1 LYKKYI
7 YTLYIKAIFGNNM
20 KKVYFGGNMLKNII
34 KTLSII
40 FLVALVIISFS
51 GCSKQ
56 KTDEEQLRDKNISE
70 IDYLDNYIMLMLN
83 SINDID
89 LKQYDAKIEKTENL
103 NEILQE
109 SEETSSE
116 DTGNNV
122 VQYSMVPN
130 TILNA
135 NKTINWENLK
145 LEIENL
151 NNTWPSII
159 VDLYKANVDNKK
171 LTEFSDLINTCIGN
185 IKNENRTETLNSLAK
200 LYEYIPVFLEKIAS
214 DNKQIELAKTKVEV
228 IKAYV
233 NIDFANWEE
242 LKTSLDRAISNFE
255 PIVNN
260 TSEAEKEYNIR
271 KAYVLL
277 QEFKNAVDTNDK
289 DLLFMKY
296 KNLMEELIIL

>member
-1 LYKKYI
+1 
-7 YTLYIKAIFGNNM
+7 M

-109 SEETSSE
+109 REETSSE

-135 NKTINWENLK
+135 NKTINWKNLK

-228 IKAYV
+228 INAYV

-260 TSEAEKEYNIR
+260 TNEAEKEYNIR

>member
-1 LYKKYI
+1 
-7 YTLYIKAIFGNNM
+7 M

-135 NKTINWENLK
+135 NKTINWKNLK

-159 VDLYKANVDNKK
+159 VDLYKENVDNKK

-228 IKAYV
+228 INAYV

-260 TSEAEKEYNIR
+260 TNEAEKEYNIR

>member
-1 LYKKYI
+1 
-7 YTLYIKAIFGNNM
+7 M
-20 KKVYFGGNMLKNII
+20 KKVYFGGNMLKNIK

-83 SINDID
+83 SINNID

-122 VQYSMVPN
+122 VQYRMVPN

-233 NIDFANWEE
+233 NIDFAKWEE

-260 TSEAEKEYNIR
+260 TNEAEKEYNIR

>member
-1 LYKKYI
+1 
-7 YTLYIKAIFGNNM
+7 M

-200 LYEYIPVFLEKIAS
+200 LYEYIPVFLEKIVS
-214 DNKQIELAKTKVEV
+214 DNQQVELAKTKVEV

-260 TSEAEKEYNIR
+260 TNEAEKEYNIR

>member
-1 LYKKYI
+1 
-7 YTLYIKAIFGNNM
+7 M

-34 KTLSII
+34 RTLSII
-40 FLVALVIISFS
+40 FFVALVIFSFS

>member
-1 LYKKYI
+1 
-7 YTLYIKAIFGNNM
+7 M

-40 FLVALVIISFS
+40 FLVALVIIFFS

-260 TSEAEKEYNIR
+260 TNEAEKEYNIR

-289 DLLFMKY
+289 DLLFIKY

>member
-1 LYKKYI
+1 
-7 YTLYIKAIFGNNM
+7 M

-34 KTLSII
+34 RTLSII
-40 FLVALVIISFS
+40 FLVALVIFSFS

-260 TSEAEKEYNIR
+260 TNEAEKEYNIR

-296 KNLMEELIIL
+296 KNLMEELIII

>member
-1 LYKKYI
+1 
-7 YTLYIKAIFGNNM
+7 M
-20 KKVYFGGNMLKNII
+20 KKVNFGGNMLKNII

-40 FLVALVIISFS
+40 FLIALVIISFS
-51 GCSKQ
+51 GCSKE

-70 IDYLDNYIMLMLN
+70 IDYLDNYIMLLIN
-83 SINDID
+83 SINNID

-130 TILNA
+130 TVLNA
-135 NKTINWENLK
+135 DKTINWENLK

-159 VDLYKANVDNKK
+159 VDLYKANVDNNK

-200 LYEYIPVFLEKIAS
+200 LYEYIPVFLEKIVT
-214 DNKQIELAKTKVEV
+214 DNQQVELAKTKVEV

-233 NIDFANWEE
+233 NIDLENWDG
-242 LKTSLDRAISNFE
+242 LKGNLDSAISNFE

-260 TSEAEKEYNIR
+260 TNEEEKEYNIR

-277 QEFKNAVDTNDK
+277 QEFKNAVDTKDK

>member
-1 LYKKYI
+1 
-7 YTLYIKAIFGNNM
+7 
-20 KKVYFGGNMLKNII
+20 MLKKLI

-40 FLVALVIISFS
+40 FLIVLVMISFS
-51 GCSKQ
+51 GCSKE

-70 IDYLDNYIMLMLN
+70 IEYLDNYIMLMLN

-89 LKQYDAKIEKTENL
+89 LKQYDAKIEKAENL
-103 NEILQE
+103 NEVLEQT
-109 SEETSSE
+109 EEMSSE

-130 TILNA
+130 MVLNSD
-135 NKTINWENLK
+135 KSINWENLK

-151 NNTWPSII
+151 NNTWPSVI
-159 VDLYKANVDNKK
+159 VDLYKANVDNNK
-171 LTEFSDLINTCIGN
+171 LIEFSNLLNTCIRN
-185 IKNENRTETLNSLAK
+185 IKSENRTETLNSLAK
-200 LYEYIPVFLEKIAS
+200 LYEYIPIFLEKIMP
-214 DNKQIELAKTKVEV
+214 NNQQVELAKTKVEI

-233 NIDFANWEE
+233 NIDLENWDM
-242 LKTSLDRAISNFE
+242 LKGNLDSSISNFE
-255 PIVNN
+255 PIINN
-260 TSEAEKEYNIR
+260 TNESEKEYNIR

-277 QEFKNAVDTNDK
+277 QEFKNAVDTKDK

>member
-1 LYKKYI
+1 
-7 YTLYIKAIFGNNM
+7 M

-40 FLVALVIISFS
+40 FLVALVIIFFS

-260 TSEAEKEYNIR
+260 TNEAEKEYNIR

-296 KNLMEELIIL
+296 KNLMEELIII

>member
-1 LYKKYI
+1 
-7 YTLYIKAIFGNNM
+7 M

-214 DNKQIELAKTKVEV
+214 DNQQIELAKTKVEV

-242 LKTSLDRAISNFE
+242 LKNSLDRAISNFE

-260 TSEAEKEYNIR
+260 TNEAEKEYNIR

>member
-1 LYKKYI
+1 
-7 YTLYIKAIFGNNM
+7 M
-20 KKVYFGGNMLKNII
+20 KKVNFGGNMLKNII

-40 FLVALVIISFS
+40 FLIALVIISFS
-51 GCSKQ
+51 GCSKE

-70 IDYLDNYIMLMLN
+70 IDYLDNYIMLLIN
-83 SINDID
+83 SINNID

-130 TILNA
+130 TVLNA
-135 NKTINWENLK
+135 DKTINWENLK

-159 VDLYKANVDNKK
+159 VDLYKANVDNNK

-200 LYEYIPVFLEKIAS
+200 LYEYIPVFLEKIVT
-214 DNKQIELAKTKVEV
+214 DNQQVELAKTKVEV
-228 IKAYV
+228 IKAYI
-233 NIDFANWEE
+233 NIDLENWDG
-242 LKTSLDRAISNFE
+242 LKGNLDSAISNFE

-260 TSEAEKEYNIR
+260 TNEAEKEYNIR

-277 QEFKNAVDTNDK
+277 QEFKNAVDTKDK

>member
-1 LYKKYI
+1 
-7 YTLYIKAIFGNNM
+7 M

-34 KTLSII
+34 RTLSII
-40 FLVALVIISFS
+40 FLVDLVIFSFS

-296 KNLMEELIIL
+296 KNLMEELIII

>member
-1 LYKKYI
+1 
-7 YTLYIKAIFGNNM
+7 M

-34 KTLSII
+34 RTLSII

-135 NKTINWENLK
+135 DKTINWKNLK

-200 LYEYIPVFLEKIAS
+200 LYEYIPVFLEKIVTDDQQVA
-214 DNKQIELAKTKVEV
+214 LAKTKVEV

-233 NIDFANWEE
+233 NIDFENWDGF
-242 LKTSLDRAISNFE
+242 KSNLDSAISNFE

-260 TSEAEKEYNIR
+260 TNEAEKEYNIR

-277 QEFKNAVDTNDK
+277 QEFKNAVDTKDK
-289 DLLFMKY
+289 DLLFIKY

>member
-1 LYKKYI
+1 
-7 YTLYIKAIFGNNM
+7 M

-34 KTLSII
+34 RTLSII
-40 FLVALVIISFS
+40 FLVALVIFSFS

-296 KNLMEELIIL
+296 KNLMEELIII

>member
-1 LYKKYI
+1 
-7 YTLYIKAIFGNNM
+7 M

-34 KTLSII
+34 RTLSII
-40 FLVALVIISFS
+40 FLVALVIFSFS

-135 NKTINWENLK
+135 DKTINWENLK

-296 KNLMEELIIL
+296 KNLMEELIII

>member
-1 LYKKYI
+1 
-7 YTLYIKAIFGNNM
+7 M

-34 KTLSII
+34 RTLSII
-40 FLVALVIISFS
+40 FLVALVIFSFS

-260 TSEAEKEYNIR
+260 TNEAEKEYNIR

>member
-1 LYKKYI
+1 
-7 YTLYIKAIFGNNM
+7 M
-20 KKVYFGGNMLKNII
+20 KKVNFGGKMLKRII

-40 FLVALVIISFS
+40 FLIALVIISFS
-51 GCSKQ
+51 GCSKE

-70 IDYLDNYIMLMLN
+70 IDYLDNYIILLIN
-83 SINDID
+83 SINNID

-109 SEETSSE
+109 NEETSSE

-130 TILNA
+130 TVLTA
-135 NKTINWENLK
+135 DKTINWENLK

-159 VDLYKANVDNKK
+159 VDLYKANVDNNK

-200 LYEYIPVFLEKIAS
+200 LYEYIPVFLEKIVH
-214 DNKQIELAKTKVEV
+214 DDQQVELAKTKVEV

-233 NIDFANWEE
+233 NIDLENWDG
-242 LKTSLDRAISNFE
+242 LKGNLDSAISNFE

-260 TSEAEKEYNIR
+260 TNEAEKEYNIR

-277 QEFKNAVDTNDK
+277 QEFKNALDTKDK

-296 KNLMEELIIL
+296 KNLIEELIIL

>member
-1 LYKKYI
+1 
-7 YTLYIKAIFGNNM
+7 M

-242 LKTSLDRAISNFE
+242 LKNSLDRAISNFE

-260 TSEAEKEYNIR
+260 TNEAEKEYNIR

>member
-1 LYKKYI
+1 
-7 YTLYIKAIFGNNM
+7 M
-20 KKVYFGGNMLKNII
+20 KKVNFGGNMLKNII

-40 FLVALVIISFS
+40 FFIALVIISFS
-51 GCSKQ
+51 GCSKE

-70 IDYLDNYIMLMLN
+70 IDYLDNYIMLLIN
-83 SINDID
+83 SINNID

-109 SEETSSE
+109 NEETSSE

-130 TILNA
+130 TVLNA

-159 VDLYKANVDNKK
+159 VDLYKANVDNNK

-200 LYEYIPVFLEKIAS
+200 LYEYIPVFLEKIVT
-214 DNKQIELAKTKVEV
+214 DNQQVKLAKTKVEV

-233 NIDFANWEE
+233 NIDFENWDG
-242 LKTSLDRAISNFE
+242 LKGNLDSAISNFE

-260 TSEAEKEYNIR
+260 TNESEKEYNIR

-277 QEFKNAVDTNDK
+277 QEFKNAVDTKDK

>member
-1 LYKKYI
+1 
-7 YTLYIKAIFGNNM
+7 M
-20 KKVYFGGNMLKNII
+20 KKVNFGGNMLKNII

-40 FLVALVIISFS
+40 FLMALLIISFS
-51 GCSKQ
+51 GCSKE

-70 IDYLDNYIMLMLN
+70 IDYLDNYIMLLIN
-83 SINDID
+83 SINNID

-109 SEETSSE
+109 NEETTSE

-130 TILNA
+130 TVLNA
-135 NKTINWENLK
+135 DKTINWENLK

-159 VDLYKANVDNKK
+159 VDLYKAKVDNNK

-200 LYEYIPVFLEKIAS
+200 LYEYIPVFLEKIVP
-214 DNKQIELAKTKVEV
+214 DDQQVKLAKTKVEV
-228 IKAYV
+228 INAYV
-233 NIDFANWEE
+233 NIDLENWDG
-242 LKTSLDRAISNFE
+242 LKDNLDSAISNFE

-260 TSEAEKEYNIR
+260 TNEAEKEYNIR

-277 QEFKNAVDTNDK
+277 QEFKNAVDTKDK

>member
-1 LYKKYI
+1 
-7 YTLYIKAIFGNNM
+7 M

-40 FLVALVIISFS
+40 FLVALVIIFFS

-135 NKTINWENLK
+135 DKTINWKNLK

-171 LTEFSDLINTCIGN
+171 LTEFSDLINTCIVN

-200 LYEYIPVFLEKIAS
+200 LYEYIPVFLEKIVTDDQQVA
-214 DNKQIELAKTKVEV
+214 LAKTKVEV

-260 TSEAEKEYNIR
+260 TNEAEKEYNIR

>member
-1 LYKKYI
+1 
-7 YTLYIKAIFGNNM
+7 M

-40 FLVALVIISFS
+40 FLVALVIIFFS

-135 NKTINWENLK
+135 DKTINWKNLK

-200 LYEYIPVFLEKIAS
+200 LYEYIPVFLEKIVTDDQQVA
-214 DNKQIELAKTKVEV
+214 LAKTKVEV

-233 NIDFANWEE
+233 NIDFENWEE

>member
-1 LYKKYI
+1 
-7 YTLYIKAIFGNNM
+7 M
-20 KKVYFGGNMLKNII
+20 KKVNFGGNMLKNII

-40 FLVALVIISFS
+40 FLIALVIISFS
-51 GCSKQ
+51 GCSKE
-56 KTDEEQLRDKNISE
+56 KTDEEQLRNKNISE
-70 IDYLDNYIMLMLN
+70 IDYLENYIMSLIN
-83 SINDID
+83 SINNID

-109 SEETSSE
+109 NEEISSK
-116 DTGNNV
+116 DTENNV

-130 TILNA
+130 IVLNA
-135 NKTINWENLK
+135 DKTINWENLK
-145 LEIENL
+145 LGIENL

-159 VDLYKANVDNKK
+159 VDLYKANVDNNK
-171 LTEFSDLINTCIGN
+171 LTEFSNLINTCIGN
-185 IKNENRTETLNSLAK
+185 IKNENRTETLNNLAK

-214 DNKQIELAKTKVEV
+214 DNQQIELAKTKVEV

-260 TSEAEKEYNIR
+260 TNEAEKEYNIR

>member
-1 LYKKYI
+1 
-7 YTLYIKAIFGNNM
+7 M
-20 KKVYFGGNMLKNII
+20 KKVNFGGNMLKNII

-40 FLVALVIISFS
+40 FLIALVIISFS
-51 GCSKQ
+51 GCSKE

-70 IDYLDNYIMLMLN
+70 IDYLDNYIMLLIN
-83 SINDID
+83 SINNID

-130 TILNA
+130 TVLNA
-135 NKTINWENLK
+135 DKTINWENLK

-159 VDLYKANVDNKK
+159 VDLYKANVDNNK

-200 LYEYIPVFLEKIAS
+200 LYEYIPVFLEKIVT
-214 DNKQIELAKTKVEV
+214 DNQQVELAKTKVEV

-233 NIDFANWEE
+233 NIDLENWDG
-242 LKTSLDRAISNFE
+242 LKGNLDSAISNFE

-260 TSEAEKEYNIR
+260 TNEAEKEYNIR

>member
-1 LYKKYI
+1 
-7 YTLYIKAIFGNNM
+7 M

>member
-1 LYKKYI
+1 
-7 YTLYIKAIFGNNM
+7 M

-56 KTDEEQLRDKNISE
+56 KTDEEQLRDKNILE

-83 SINDID
+83 SINNID

-122 VQYSMVPN
+122 VQYRMVPN

-214 DNKQIELAKTKVEV
+214 DNQQIELAKTKVEV

-260 TSEAEKEYNIR
+260 TNEAEKEYNIR

>member
-1 LYKKYI
+1 
-7 YTLYIKAIFGNNM
+7 M

-135 NKTINWENLK
+135 DKTINWKNLK

-260 TSEAEKEYNIR
+260 TNEAEKEYNIR

>member
-1 LYKKYI
+1 
-7 YTLYIKAIFGNNM
+7 M

-83 SINDID
+83 SINNID

-122 VQYSMVPN
+122 VQYRMVPN

-135 NKTINWENLK
+135 NETINWENLK

-214 DNKQIELAKTKVEV
+214 DNQQIELAKTKVEV

-260 TSEAEKEYNIR
+260 TNEAEKEYNIR

>member
-1 LYKKYI
+1 
-7 YTLYIKAIFGNNM
+7 M

-40 FLVALVIISFS
+40 FLVALVIIFFS

-135 NKTINWENLK
+135 DKTINWKNLK

-171 LTEFSDLINTCIGN
+171 LIEFSDLINTCIGN

-260 TSEAEKEYNIR
+260 TNEAEKEYNIR

>member
-1 LYKKYI
+1 
-7 YTLYIKAIFGNNM
+7 M
-20 KKVYFGGNMLKNII
+20 KKVNFGGNMLKNII

-40 FLVALVIISFS
+40 FLIALVIISFS
-51 GCSKQ
+51 GCSKE

-70 IDYLDNYIMLMLN
+70 IDYLDNYIMLLIN
-83 SINDID
+83 SINNID

-109 SEETSSE
+109 NEETSSE

-130 TILNA
+130 TVLNA

-159 VDLYKANVDNKK
+159 VDLYKANVDNNK

-200 LYEYIPVFLEKIAS
+200 LYEYIPVFLEKIVT
-214 DNKQIELAKTKVEV
+214 DNQQVKLAKTKVEV

-233 NIDFANWEE
+233 NIDLENWDG
-242 LKTSLDRAISNFE
+242 LKGNLDSAISNFE

-260 TSEAEKEYNIR
+260 TNESEKEYNIR

-277 QEFKNAVDTNDK
+277 QEFKNAVDTKDK

>member
-1 LYKKYI
+1 
-7 YTLYIKAIFGNNM
+7 M

-70 IDYLDNYIMLMLN
+70 IYYLDNYIMLMLN

-214 DNKQIELAKTKVEV
+214 DNQQIELAKTKVEV

-260 TSEAEKEYNIR
+260 TNEAEKEYNIR